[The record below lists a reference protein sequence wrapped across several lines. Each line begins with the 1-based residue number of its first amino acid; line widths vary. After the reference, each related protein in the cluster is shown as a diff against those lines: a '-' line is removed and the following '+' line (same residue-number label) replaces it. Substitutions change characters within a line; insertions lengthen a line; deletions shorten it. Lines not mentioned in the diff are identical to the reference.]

1 MTIGRCEEAG
11 HRLCRRL
18 VVLLTEDDAAPT
30 SVGHT
35 MMVVA
40 AAWFMAAPLICV
52 GGLMDRLVEH
62 LSRYPAMELDGSPY
76 TFDPEQAFWQ
86 EEQRALYGWQD
97 DPQEVPAVVVDT

>member
-1 MTIGRCEEAG
+1 MEAG
-11 HRLCRRL
+11 RFEEMGHKLCRRL

-40 AAWFMAAPLICV
+40 TAWFMAAPLICV
-52 GGLMDRLVEH
+52 GGLMDRL
-62 LSRYPAMELDGSPY
+62 LTCSI
-76 TFDPEQAFWQ
+76 DPEQAF
-86 EEQRALYGWQD
+86 WQD